1 MNKPEYIVVD
11 EVGAVVDAVRTDP
24 ILVLPGGVLNY
35 QYGYV
40 RELNETLKQWAETT
54 EHALKKF
61 PLIWLEQP
69 FNIVRGESAAYYG
82 RIEVMRVFI
91 MMQTDGNYKAAD
103 RMANI
108 YKTTLYPL
116 YREFLRRLTLTT
128 AFSTNV
134 LEKIRHTVQDRYF
147 WGEGQ
152 ASVLDDKVDCMIL
165 TIRDLQIQNNLNC
178 IPKNI

>member
-11 EVGAVVDAVRTDP
+11 EMGAVVDAVRVNPD
-24 ILVLPGGVLNY
+24 LALLGMVLNY

-40 RELNETLKQWAETT
+40 KELNEILTQWAETS
-54 EHALKKF
+54 EHSPKKF

-82 RIEVMRVFI
+82 RIELMRIFI

-108 YKTTLYPL
+108 YKTTLYPI
-116 YREFLRRLTLTT
+116 YRELLRQLTLTT

-165 TIRDLQIQNNLNC
+165 TIRDLQIQNNFNC
-178 IPKNI
+178 TPINF